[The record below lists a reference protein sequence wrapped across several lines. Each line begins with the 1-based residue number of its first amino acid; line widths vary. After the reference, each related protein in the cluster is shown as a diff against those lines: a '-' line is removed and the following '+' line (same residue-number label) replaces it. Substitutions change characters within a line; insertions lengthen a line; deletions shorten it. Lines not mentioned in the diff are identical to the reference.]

1 MMDRPGHPLQRKH
14 ALCARCG
21 AAERQRV
28 QWLLMHRLS
37 AQYRF
42 SEKTLLHF
50 APEPLFYEEFRNLFR
65 QVTTTDI
72 QMPNVDIRAD
82 IRRLPFSDG
91 SFDVV
96 FASHV
101 LEHVSEDRQAMC
113 EIRRVLRSGGLAIIE
128 VPIVSE
134 VTMEYNCP
142 NPYEFGHVRAP
153 GADYYERF
161 RDLFSRVEIIT
172 SEDFPP
178 EHQPFVYCNWTIFP
192 TNESPLRRAMKGR
205 RHPIVVALYH
215 V

>member
-1 MMDRPGHPLQRKH
+1 MDRPGHPLQRKH

-28 QWLLMHRLS
+28 QWLLMHRL
-37 AQYRF
+37 AEQYRF
-42 SEKTLLHF
+42 SEKILLHF
-50 APEPLFYEEFRNLFR
+50 APEPLFYEEFRKLFR
-65 QVTTTDI
+65 QVITTDI
-72 QMPNVDIRAD
+72 QMPEVEVRAD

-101 LEHVSEDRQAMC
+101 LEHISEDRQAMC
-113 EIRRVLRSGGLAIIE
+113 EIRRILRPGGLAIIE
-128 VPIVSE
+128 VPIVSD
-134 VTMEYNCP
+134 VTVEYHCP
-142 NPYEFGHVRAP
+142 NPHAFGHVRAP

-161 RDLFSRVEIIT
+161 RDLFRKVEKIT

-192 TNESPLRRAMKGR
+192 TDESPLRRPMKGR
-205 RHPIVVALYH
+205 RHPIVIAVYL